1 MNTSYMSYME
11 SISSLLSSSSSNL
24 AISKSRADLNAL
36 PPKNLTRLSPPPSC
50 TRHLE
55 SLNPQISTL
64 SPQRFFSTILMM
76 IVQADCVV
84 HIVLQ
89 LLHCRALLLTLP
101 NNPPTTLHS
110 DFQSLIGWPTMR
122 INKFWDFGP
131 EDAGCLSPIPDWPM
145 LSIARLVSP
154 ADRLPLTAKCL
165 SYPWQ

>member
-64 SPQRFFSTILMM
+64 R
-76 IVQADCVV
+76 
-84 HIVLQ
+84 
-89 LLHCRALLLTLP
+89 
-101 NNPPTTLHS
+101 N
-110 DFQSLIGWPTMR
+110 
-122 INKFWDFGP
+122 
-131 EDAGCLSPIPDWPM
+131 
-145 LSIARLVSP
+145 VSF
-154 ADRLPLTAKCL
+154 RRSWWWLYRLTALCILCYNYCTAELYCSPYLIIHPRHFTPISNLWLVDLPCESTNFEISGPKMLAVCPPYQIDQCYPSPDL
-165 SYPWQ
+165 SHPRTDFH